1 VNEPAATVTADE
13 LLTGTKPA
21 SAPPSNHT
29 GSVFADG
36 QPIVGDR
43 TAGPSQP
50 AEHNPFSGVKDSLN
64 REFQPS
70 KFRLKDG
77 KPQLDTQGRFVPLGL
92 GQRRGAT
99 TSGTP
104 PPAGSFIPPDD
115 TPAAPEAIAVDKL
128 AAEVAINLVQTALI
142 MIGHDEGV
150 LTDFERDTLR
160 GPLARILS
168 KYNLGDKMTPE
179 LEFAAALA
187 VIIMSRL
194 KKPKTQSWF
203 QAKILAVRGWFVRRK
218 LGAVVHNP
226 SPAAEHK
233 PAPGPEAAEDYLR
246 RNA

>member
-1 VNEPAATVTADE
+1 MSEPAVTVTADE
-13 LLTGTKPA
+13 LLAGTKPA
-21 SAPPSNHT
+21 SAPP
-29 GSVFADG
+29 A
-36 QPIVGDR
+36 PAPAAP
-43 TAGPSQP
+43 AGPSQP
-50 AEHNPFSGVKDSLN
+50 AEHNPFSGVKDSLD

-99 TSGTP
+99 TSSTATP
-104 PPAGSFIPPDD
+104 PPAASFIPPDD
-115 TPAAPEAIAVDKL
+115 TPAAPESIPVDKL

-150 LTDFERDTLR
+150 LSDFERDTLR

-187 VIIMSRL
+187 VIVMSRL

-226 SPAAEHK
+226 SPAAESK

-246 RNA
+246 RHQ